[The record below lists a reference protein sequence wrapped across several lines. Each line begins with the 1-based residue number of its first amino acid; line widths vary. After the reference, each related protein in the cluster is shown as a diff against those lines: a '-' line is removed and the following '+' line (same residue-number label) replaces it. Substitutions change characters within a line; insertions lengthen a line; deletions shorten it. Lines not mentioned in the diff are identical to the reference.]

1 MEMRR
6 KAMLHGILRS
16 TPFAAL
22 CLLVVLWAQPLGA
35 TTPERALYDYI
46 HNGDKS
52 FAWEVVDSTRVDGLT
67 GYRLQLT
74 SQTWRDIRWTHEM
87 IVVVPDKLKHSEA
100 LLHLTGGGADEAT
113 GKLSYHSWD
122 DGTVRTLG
130 QIAHDC
136 SAVTAVVWQVPRQP
150 LFGGMK
156 EDVLVSYTYHKF
168 QETGDPTWPLL
179 LPMTKTAIRAM
190 DAMQQLV
197 DSRRKKGRRVTHF
210 VVNGVSTR
218 GWTTWL
224 TAASGDPRVKAIA
237 PMVID
242 ILNMPVNL
250 AYQKV
255 MYGDYSEQ
263 IKDYVNLGLTEEV
276 STEKGRELLAIVDPY
291 SYRKQLTLP
300 KMLIMGANDE
310 FWTADAVKH
319 YIDSIPGTN
328 AMTYVPNAG
337 HSLGDKQAAVLSLEA
352 FFAQTLTGR
361 RYVTCESTV
370 TLNGKTADL
379 YVQTEGKGKLL
390 NVELWE
396 ATSQTLDFRRARF
409 EPVVQMRTKE
419 KSFHIDV
426 KLPPYAYKA
435 FFVMLTY
442 KHPVNQRPY
451 TVCTR
456 MYTADAERVRL

>member
-1 MEMRR
+1 MRR
-6 KAMLHGILRS
+6 YSLLFLLLAATSLTGS
-16 TPFAAL
+16 FALYAI
-22 CLLVVLWAQPLGA
+22 
-35 TTPERALYDYI
+35 TPETALYDYI

-52 FAWEVVDSTRVDGLT
+52 FAWEVIDSTRVADLT

-87 IVVVPDKLKHSEA
+87 VVVVPDKLKHSEA
-100 LLHLTGGGADEAT
+100 LLHLTGGGADEKT

-136 SAVTAVVWQVPRQP
+136 RAVTAVVWQVPRQP

-190 DAMQQLV
+190 DAVQQLV
-197 DSRRKKGRRVTHF
+197 DSRRGSKKKGHRVTHF
-210 VVNGVSTR
+210 VVNGVSKR

-224 TAASGDPRVKAIA
+224 SAASGDPRVKAIA

-255 MYGDYSEQ
+255 MYGNYSEQ

-319 YIDSIPGTN
+319 YIDSIPGRN
-328 AMTYVPNAG
+328 AMMYVPNAG

-352 FFAQTLTGR
+352 FFAQTLAGGR
-361 RYVTCESTV
+361 YITCQSSVTI
-370 TLNGKTADL
+370 NGKTADL
-379 YVQTEGKGKLL
+379 YVRTEGKGKLL

-396 ATSQTLDFRRARF
+396 ATSKTLDFRKARF
-409 EPVVQMRTKE
+409 APVMQMRTKE
-419 KSFHIDV
+419 KAFHIDV

-442 KHPVNQRPY
+442 KHPVNQQPY